1 MCSLGE
7 PCDLRRDVLPTK
19 RDIYKYYLQLNK
31 DKVRDGEW
39 KQNTK
44 MSDKAGYLSDI
55 IASIW
60 DKTGIPHKLRG
71 REGVRRTMALIMQI
85 KDMDRL
91 PMDRRKEGFG
101 IELDSLFDVSIR
113 QHELNQ
119 LCTCDEVDRVPLT
132 WRAFLADQRCDRQ
145 LQGVLNDRTLSLRA
159 AGNREKEDQMAR
171 ETIRYKI
178 EELTRKQ
185 KQEEERLEKSNE
197 EINRI
202 FEKVPLTDQYIE
214 ELENEGVDDN
224 VEVEKNT
231 DDNENDFEDNE
242 SDWEDIDDTP
252 KEDTSKYNT
261 MSLRYFSL
269 ECDRYG
275 ITDRAAAKVG
285 NALLKDLGKVKRGD
299 TSLLI
304 CPSKVRRER
313 CKWGDKLAKEN
324 LETELPAG
332 LYTDGKR
339 VPTLNRTTT
348 VTKVR
353 VPGRRGKAAWRSVT
367 TTSNTTVIEDHYPV
381 LAQPGAQYVDHV
393 TPQDGTGQALAREL
407 VALINER
414 ECKPRVIGMDGCAVN
429 TG

>member
-91 PMDRRKEGFG
+91 PMNRRKEGFG
-101 IELDSLFDVSIR
+101 IELDSLFDVSIC

-132 WRAFLADQRCDRQ
+132 WRAFLADQLCDRQ

-185 KQEEERLEKSNE
+185 KQEEGRLREK
-197 EINRI
+197 
-202 FEKVPLTDQYIE
+202 
-214 ELENEGVDDN
+214 
-224 VEVEKNT
+224 
-231 DDNENDFEDNE
+231 
-242 SDWEDIDDTP
+242 
-252 KEDTSKYNT
+252 
-261 MSLRYFSL
+261 
-269 ECDRYG
+269 
-275 ITDRAAAKVG
+275 
-285 NALLKDLGKVKRGD
+285 
-299 TSLLI
+299 
-304 CPSKVRRER
+304 
-313 CKWGDKLAKEN
+313 
-324 LETELPAG
+324 
-332 LYTDGKR
+332 
-339 VPTLNRTTT
+339 
-348 VTKVR
+348 
-353 VPGRRGKAAWRSVT
+353 
-367 TTSNTTVIEDHYPV
+367 
-381 LAQPGAQYVDHV
+381 
-393 TPQDGTGQALAREL
+393 
-407 VALINER
+407 
-414 ECKPRVIGMDGCAVN
+414 
-429 TG
+429 